1 MLLAANLFPHLC
13 WRKFGS
19 EAAATIFWRDRN
31 LLHLHRQP
39 NPPWQGWRLR
49 NGWCKKLDGR
59 KHLLWFLGNWTL
71 VHFECCTIWECC
83 NPDGKWFIFLRG
95 FTFET
100 TPAGWCRLG
109 WPELRMSCENM
120 RTHVHRKLCK
130 SWKLQSN
137 QQFVGPIQINN
148 GHLSFDLQV
157 KFIMNFKQYST
168 SLIDFGPP
176 CCKSGSIL
184 ENGVFQFHT
193 I

>member
-1 MLLAANLFPHLC
+1 MLAAKLFPHLC
-13 WRKFGS
+13 WTLWLWSRGHHFLKRS
-19 EAAATIFWRDRN
+19 KSVA
-31 LLHLHRQP
+31 
-39 NPPWQGWRLR
+39 PPPRESSMARRLR

-59 KHLLWFLGNWTL
+59 KRLLWLLGNWTL
-71 VHFECCTIWECC
+71 VHFECCIIWECC

-130 SWKLQSN
+130 CRKLQSN
-137 QQFVGPIQINN
+137 QQFVRPIQINN
-148 GHLSFDLQV
+148 GHLSFDLQI
-157 KFIMNFKQYST
+157 KFIMNFKQYSNF
-168 SLIDFGPP
+168 LIDFGPP

-184 ENGVFQFHT
+184 ENVVFQFHT